1 MTSKR
6 ELFERICNLETRVES
21 LSDQF
26 DILNDIVEES
36 LKKSKKKTVKK
47 GKK

>member
-36 LKKSKKKTVKK
+36 LNKSKKTVKK